1 MYMNQI
7 LIQYLQQQIRMTD
20 ERLKRFTHNSAG
32 EKYPQRFMFVK
43 LQSYIKD
50 FSERSHDQRLIIIPG
65 FRGVGKTT
73 LIAQICSFYKTH
85 GKKILFLSVEDA
97 HNLFNI
103 GVAELM
109 NAYEHILGTN
119 LETLKEETLIFLD
132 EIQTDPK
139 WAVTLKS
146 FYEKTSNVFFCCTG
160 SSALTLQTT
169 SNLARRA
176 IFEKMPPLSFI
187 EYQMIKNRVY
197 PTPGLK
203 EQIKKAIYF
212 SKNAEEVFENL
223 FNIQNQVNQYWS
235 EVDRYD
241 VRKYLSYG
249 TLPFALT
256 MPNETTIY
264 DSISLLLDKIIKLDL
279 PSLGKFDTATLDTV
293 KRILFAIAEND
304 VTGFNKLE
312 NVFHISRFT
321 IA

>member
-139 WAVTLKS
+139 WAV
-146 FYEKTSNVFFCCTG
+146 
-160 SSALTLQTT
+160 TLQTT